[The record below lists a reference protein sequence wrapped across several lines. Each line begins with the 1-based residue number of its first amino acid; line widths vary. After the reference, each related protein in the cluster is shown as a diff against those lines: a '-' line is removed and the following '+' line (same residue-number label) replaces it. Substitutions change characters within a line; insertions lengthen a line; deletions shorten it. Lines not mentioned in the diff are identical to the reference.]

1 MRASRLL
8 SIQMLLETRGLMSA
22 QALAAALDIS
32 VRTLHRDMDQ
42 LAAAGVPIY
51 AERGRSGGFRLLDGW
66 KTTLT
71 GLTPAEA
78 PAGFMTG
85 LAGPATELGLGS
97 QIEGARLKL
106 LSSLPASWRDDA
118 QRVSS
123 RFHLDPVDWYR
134 ETDPVPHLST
144 VAAAVW
150 EARELSMRYVSWT
163 DTVERV
169 VSPLGLVLKAGT
181 WYLVAAMNGQPRTYR
196 ISNIV
201 TAVYQEGRIKRP
213 KDFELSAYWA
223 NSVRSFESHL
233 YAGRAKVRA
242 TRAELKRLGNL
253 SGPIARAIRNVAG
266 SRRGSGRVEVTI
278 PIESIAHALGQLL
291 SPEIEVL
298 EPLVLRRAM
307 IERWKQIGHLYQQRV
322 VHDSR

>member
-8 SIQMLLETRGLMSA
+8 SLQMLLETRGLMSA

-32 VRTLHRDMDQ
+32 VRTLYRDVDQ
-42 LAAAGVPIY
+42 LTAAGVPIY
-51 AERGRSGGFRLLDGW
+51 AERGRAGGFRLLEGW

-71 GLTPAEA
+71 GLTPGEA
-78 PAGFMTG
+78 QAVFMTG
-85 LAGPATELGLGS
+85 LAGPATELGLGR

-150 EARELSMRYVSWT
+150 DARELSMRYVSWT
-163 DTVERV
+163 DTVDRV

-181 WYLVAAMNGQPRTYR
+181 WYLVAAMNAEPRTYR
-196 ISNIV
+196 ISSILA
-201 TAVYQEGRIKRP
+201 AVCLETRIKRP
-213 KDFELSAYWA
+213 KGFELSAYWA
-223 NSVRSFESHL
+223 NSVRSFERQM
-233 YAGRAKVRA
+233 YAGSAKVLA
-242 TRAELKRLGNL
+242 TRAALKRLGNL
-253 SGPIARAIRNVAG
+253 NTPIAKAIRNVAG
-266 SRRGSGRVEVTI
+266 SRRGSDRVEVTI
-278 PIESIAHALGQLL
+278 PMESVAHAAGQLL

-298 EPLVLRRAM
+298 EPLALRRAI
-307 IERWKQIGHLYQQRV
+307 IERWRQIGHLYRRRPRQ
-322 VHDSR
+322 D